1 MTHAPYILVA
11 DDDPLVR
18 KSITFIL
25 QRAGYSVET
34 APNGQEALD
43 QIYAKRPTL
52 AILDVMMPLMDG
64 LDVCRTVKGDP
75 TLTDIPVFLVT
86 ARAMAD
92 ERERGL
98 AAGADDYITKPF
110 ANQELLERVREIF
123 DAAGVVLPAS

>member
-1 MTHAPYILVA
+1 MTLGELVQ
-11 DDDPLVR
+11 P
-18 KSITFIL
+18 
-25 QRAGYSVET
+25 VE
-34 APNGQEALD
+34 QEALD